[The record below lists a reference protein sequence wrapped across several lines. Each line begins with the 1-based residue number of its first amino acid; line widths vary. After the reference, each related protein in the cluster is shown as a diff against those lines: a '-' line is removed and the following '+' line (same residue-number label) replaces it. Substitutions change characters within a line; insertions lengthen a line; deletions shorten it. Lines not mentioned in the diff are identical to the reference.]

1 MEDGPG
7 IYQVESVSL
16 AQETSC
22 IPTLSRGKIARV
34 TTGGMVPQGANAI
47 IMVEDTKL
55 VKSSPD
61 GKQEL
66 EIEILVSAKENEN
79 IREIG
84 SDCKVGEIIG
94 RKGQRVGS
102 ELGTLV
108 SVGVRHVKVYRK
120 PRVGVLSSGN
130 EVLDHIH
137 TNELKPGQIRDTNR
151 ITLLA
156 AIQVAG
162 FEAVDLGIV
171 DDDVDEITER
181 LEEAVSKVDVLITT
195 GGVSMGEADF
205 IKPILEQKMDATIQ
219 FGRVLMKPGKPT
231 TFATIPQGKRPS
243 KLVFALPGNPVSA
256 TVAFHIFV
264 LPGLRRM
271 AGWDKPEH
279 VMVPVQIE
287 NTIELDSRP
296 EYQRVQVKIE
306 HGGLVAYST
315 GEQKSS
321 RMMSM
326 MDANGLLQLP
336 MRTPDIAVL
345 HKGLSVPCILIGSLT
360 K

>member
-1 MEDGPG
+1 M
-7 IYQVESVSL
+7 
-16 AQETSC
+16 
-22 IPTLSRGKIARV
+22 IPD
-34 TTGGMVPQGANAI
+34 GANAV

-55 VKSSPD
+55 IKSSED

-66 EIEILVSAKENEN
+66 EIEILVSATANEN

-84 SDCKVGEIIG
+84 SDCKVGEAIG
-94 RKGQRVGS
+94 RKGQRVGN

-108 SVGVRHVKVYRK
+108 SAGVRHVKVYRK
-120 PRVGVLSSGN
+120 PRIGVLSSGN

-137 TNELKPGQIRDTNR
+137 TDVLKPGQIRDTNR

-156 AIQVAG
+156 AIQEAG

-181 LEEAVSKVDVLITT
+181 LEEAVAKVDVLITT

-205 IKPILEQKMDATIQ
+205 IKPILEQKMDATVH
-219 FGRVLMKPGKPT
+219 FGRVMMKPGKPT
-231 TFATIPQGKRPS
+231 TFATIPQGKRAS

-271 AGWDKPEH
+271 AGWEKPEH
-279 VMVPVQIE
+279 VMVPVKIE
-287 NTIELDSRP
+287 HDIELDNRP
-296 EYQRVQVKIE
+296 EYHRVQVRIE
-306 HGGLVAYST
+306 HGGLIAYST
-315 GEQKSS
+315 GSQQSS

-326 MDANGLLQLP
+326 MEANGLLQLP
-336 MRTPDIAVL
+336 MRTPETSIL
-345 HKGLSVPCILIGSLT
+345 QKGLSVPCILIGSLT